1 MLFENA
7 FKNRREIMN
16 KKIQLYTIGIIVMTV
31 LLSLTIQQANAQ
43 EAGYFSHHYFL
54 PVLINPG
61 ATGFQ
66 GDHEILAGY
75 RLNYGDFPDAPRT
88 FTALYNGSFADRI
101 GLGIQLT
108 SDKVGVSNF
117 FEGQLNYA
125 YRFTFSNVML
135 SVGLSTA
142 VQTYNI
148 SSVQNDPN
156 VDQTDILLQEAIN
169 GYTLF
174 DGSAGIYGEADKK
187 FFFGVSFPN
196 LIKNRLTQI
205 EGDIN
210 LPNFDVFSY
219 AILVGYR
226 FNIENY
232 NFTVE
237 PSLNITDLRYSPFQI
252 NGNLKF
258 SFLDDQLVGGIGYA
272 FGENN
277 ESQASLLLGTRIN
290 ALQLFYS
297 YNVSLGDFQK
307 YNNGSHELTLL
318 YRIPSHKMSPAA
330 E

>member
-7 FKNRREIMN
+7 FKKRGETMN
-16 KKIQLYTIGIIVMTV
+16 QKIQSYTFSVIVMTF
-31 LLSLTIQQANAQ
+31 LLSFMIQRSAAQ

-61 ATGFQ
+61 ATGFN

-75 RLNYGDFPDAPRT
+75 RHNYGDFADAPRT

-101 GLGIQLT
+101 GLGVQLT
-108 SDKVGVSNF
+108 SDKFGVSNL
-117 FEGQLNYA
+117 FEGQINYA
-125 YRFTFSNVML
+125 YRFAINNVLL
-135 SVGLSTA
+135 SIGLSTA
-142 VQTYNI
+142 LQTYSI
-148 SSVQNDPN
+148 SDVQGDLN
-156 VDQTDILLQEAIN
+156 VDQSDILLQEALN

-174 DGSAGIYGEADKK
+174 DGSAGVYGEADKK

-196 LIKNRLTQI
+196 LIKNRLTDIQ
-205 EGDIN
+205 GDIN

-219 AILVGYR
+219 ALLVGYR
-226 FNIENY
+226 FNVENY

-237 PSLNITDLRYSPFQI
+237 PSLTVTDLRYSPFMI
-252 NGNLKF
+252 DGNIKF

-272 FGENN
+272 FGEHD
-277 ESQASLLLGTRIN
+277 ESYASLLLGTRIN

-318 YRIPSHKMSPAA
+318 YRIPSKSDSAPT

>member
-7 FKNRREIMN
+7 FKKRGETMN
-16 KKIQLYTIGIIVMTV
+16 QKIQSYTFSMILITF
-31 LLSLTIQQANAQ
+31 LLSIAVQQSSAQ
-43 EAGYFSHHYFL
+43 ESGYFSHHYFI

-61 ATGFQ
+61 ATGFN

-75 RLNYGDFPDAPRT
+75 RSNYGDFDGAPRT
-88 FTALYNGSFADRI
+88 FTALYNGSFADKI
-101 GLGIQLT
+101 GLGFQLT
-108 SDKVGVSNF
+108 SDKVGVSNL

-125 YRFTFSNVML
+125 YRFTINDVML
-135 SVGLSTA
+135 SIGLSTA
-142 VQTYNI
+142 LQTYSI
-148 SSVQNDPN
+148 SNVQGDIN
-156 VDQTDILLQEAIN
+156 VDQSDILLQEAIN

-196 LIKNRLTQI
+196 LIKNRLTDI
-205 EGDIN
+205 AGDIN

-219 AILVGYR
+219 AVLVGYR

-237 PSLNITDLRYSPFQI
+237 PSLNVTDLRYSPFMI

-272 FGENN
+272 FGEHN

-297 YNVSLGDFQK
+297 YNVSLGDFQQ

-318 YRIPSHKMSPAA
+318 YRIPAHKTTAST